1 MHIKELMEL
10 GRSGLTERW
19 LGRGK
24 MSKIYYEHAFK
35 KVMVEAVI
43 MYNQSIK
50 KVGVKEKRV

>member
-1 MHIKELMEL
+1 
-10 GRSGLTERW
+10 
-19 LGRGK
+19 
-24 MSKIYYEHAFK
+24 MSKIYYEHTFK